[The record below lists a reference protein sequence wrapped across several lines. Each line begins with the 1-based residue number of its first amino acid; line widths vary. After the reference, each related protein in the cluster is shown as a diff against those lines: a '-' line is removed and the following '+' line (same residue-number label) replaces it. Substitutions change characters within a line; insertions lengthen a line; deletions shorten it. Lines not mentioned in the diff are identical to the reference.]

1 MVTQARAQGEALEVR
16 RTFAASPQR
25 VFDAWTRPEA
35 LKSWAAPGA
44 MTAPVVEVDLRVGG
58 GYRIHMSAPDGKEHR
73 VIGVYREVDPPRRLV
88 YTWTWETNPDVTDSI
103 VTVEFHDRGTSTEVV
118 LRHEKLPSAESRD
131 RHTVGWEGCF
141 DKLETVVTAA
151 A

>member
-1 MVTQARAQGEALEVR
+1 
-16 RTFAASPQR
+16 QR

-88 YTWTWETNPDVTDSI
+88 YTWTWETMPDVTDSV
-103 VTVEFHDRGTSTEVV
+103 VTVEFHNRGAGTEVV
-118 LRHEKLPSAESRD
+118 LRHEGLPSEERRA
-131 RHTVGWEGCF
+131 RHEAGWIGCMTKF
-141 DKLETVVTAA
+141 ETVVTAGA
-151 A
+151 